1 MISQNYKQNN
11 SRTHL
16 RVLSVVHGKDTQ
28 YSIAAYIELTKTSLV
43 TMLNILESHS
53 ETIQN
58 RKNQNIVESFNHTT
72 YLLTVSPYYSQSA
85 VPSMLSL
92 SMSQAFLKRSVHN

>member
-16 RVLSVVHGKDTQ
+16 RVLSVHGKDIQ

-43 TMLNILESHS
+43 TMLNIFESHS
-53 ETIQN
+53 ETIQI
-58 RKNQNIVESFNHTT
+58 RKNQNSSFNHTA

-92 SMSQAFLKRSVHN
+92 SMSQAFLKRSVDN

>member
-16 RVLSVVHGKDTQ
+16 RVLSVHGKDIQ

-58 RKNQNIVESFNHTT
+58 RKNQNIVELQSHNLFA
-72 YLLTVSPYYSQSA
+72 YS
-85 VPSMLSL
+85 LSL
-92 SMSQAFLKRSVHN
+92 LFSK

>member
-16 RVLSVVHGKDTQ
+16 RVLSVVHGKDIQ

-58 RKNQNIVESFNHTT
+58 RKNQNIVELQSHNLFA
-72 YLLTVSPYYSQSA
+72 YS
-85 VPSMLSL
+85 LSL
-92 SMSQAFLKRSVHN
+92 LFSKCCSVNVIVINESSISEEISP